1 MYLKK
6 KKKRIL
12 PRGLSNGLGL
22 ALGGGFLGSA
32 ECRINTAS
40 PNNLELSSVRF
51 ACWHPYITHLKDE
64 DCFFYLYKNLNACV
78 PSRRCLSSSGS
89 IYLYKN
95 LNACEKPPQGGTE
108 STGTT
113 CQGSKHL
120 DFYINKKPP
129 QGAQKARGQP
139 ARDRTASGGTESTGD
154 NLPGMEAFRFLY
166 K

>member
-1 MYLKK
+1 MYFFK

-64 DCFFYLYKNLNACV
+64 DCFFYLYKNL
-78 PSRRCLSSSGS
+78 
-89 IYLYKN
+89 
-95 LNACEKPPQGGTE
+95 
-108 STGTT
+108 
-113 CQGSKHL
+113 SKVSEQQRL
-120 DFYINKKPP
+120 DLFI
-129 QGAQKARGQP
+129 
-139 ARDRTASGGTESTGD
+139 
-154 NLPGMEAFRFLY
+154 
-166 K
+166 

>member
-1 MYLKK
+1 M
-6 KKKRIL
+6 
-12 PRGLSNGLGL
+12 
-22 ALGGGFLGSA
+22 GSA
-32 ECRINTAS
+32 EWARRINTAS
-40 PNNLELSSVRF
+40 PNDLELSSVRF

-64 DCFFYLYKNLNACV
+64 DGFFYLYKNLNACV

-95 LNACEKPPQGGTE
+95 LNACGKPPQEGTE

-129 QGAQKARGQP
+129 QGAQKARETTCQGWKHLDFYINKKPPQ
-139 ARDRTASGGTESTGD
+139 RGTESTGD
-154 NLPGMEAFRFLY
+154 NLPGMEAFRFFY